1 MTKEENERAYER
13 ISSMGAEFGEWYK
26 NHTIKETLE
35 YFGITEKRAL
45 YRIMSRIGKER
56 LGIDYNKHAESC
68 KMMKGRKSTRTHEDF
83 MRSAALGA
91 KTQRENWARKSEE
104 EKEAWRE
111 KMRESHS
118 STKYKERMREE
129 TIAYRESLSP
139 EREAEINMKRSETMR
154 KWWSGLTP
162 ERKAEEI
169 KKHLDGGACWNHEK
183 IRKTVEERY
192 GVGNISQVN
201 EIKKTARDSM
211 RRTCLE
217 KYGVEWNCQLP
228 QCDVRNPNSK
238 PNNDFDALLTE
249 TGIAHKREFPLEGYK
264 YDFKVGDAL
273 IEINPT
279 ATHNSTFGIHGKPKP
294 KDYHMLKS
302 EVAERHGYRCIHVF
316 DWDDWGKA
324 AMLLKPRERVYARD
338 TEARE
343 VPKKEADSFCEEYHL
358 QGKARHSYA
367 LGLYRGDEL
376 VSLMTFGKPR
386 YSKKHEWEL
395 VRYCSKADVVGGA
408 EKLMSHFISEK
419 SPKSIVSYCDKSKFS
434 GKTYADLGFSLIRKG
449 RPSKHWYS
457 LKSKKHFTNATVVR
471 LGFSKL
477 TGIYEG
483 LDTDDNDVLMLE
495 HGFVEVY
502 DCGQDTWEWKASPAA

>member
-1 MTKEENERAYER
+1 MNKEREWKNRKAKER
-13 ISSMGAEFGEWYK
+13 IEAMGEDFGTWFNRHTVDETIEEFGISSKSAFYAIV
-26 NHTIKETLE
+26 N
-35 YFGITEKRAL
+35 
-45 YRIMSRIGKER
+45 SIGKPN
-56 LGIDYNKHAESC
+56 LGIVEDKRRLKGNDRPKRESWWS
-68 KMMKGRKSTRTHEDF
+68 KLTDG
-83 MRSAALGA
+83 
-91 KTQRENWARKSEE
+91 Q
-104 EKEAWRE
+104 KEAYRQ
-111 KMRESHS
+111 KCRESHS
-118 STKYKERMREE
+118 SSEYRAWRREK
-129 TIAYRESLSP
+129 TLAYRKAISP
-139 EREAEINMKRSETMR
+139 EREAEMNKKRSETMK
-154 KWWSGLTP
+154 KWWDGLTP

-169 KKHLDGGACWNHEK
+169 KKHFDGGAGWNHEK
-183 IRKTVEERY
+183 IRKTIEDKY
-192 GVGNISQVN
+192 GVKNISQVK
-201 EIKKTARDSM
+201 EYRESAMEHLRQ
-211 RRTCLE
+211 TCLE

-228 QCDVRNPNSK
+228 QCNVHNPNSK
-238 PNNDFDALLTE
+238 PNDDFDALLTE
-249 TGIAHKREFPLEGYK
+249 AGIAHEREFPLEGYK
-264 YDFKVGDAL
+264 YDFKVGDIL
-273 IEINPT
+273 IEINPS

-316 DWDDWGKA
+316 DWDDWDKA
-324 AMLLKPRERVYARD
+324 AMLLKPRERIYARD

-343 VPKKEADSFCEEYHL
+343 VPKKEADSFCEACHL

-367 LGLYRGDEL
+367 LGLYRGGEL

-449 RPSKHWYS
+449 RPSKHWYCI
-457 LKSKKHFTNATVVR
+457 KSKKHFTNATVVR

-477 TGIYEG
+477 TGICEG
-483 LDTDDNDVLMLE
+483 LDTDDNDILMLE

-502 DCGQDTWEWKASPAA
+502 DCGQDTWEWKA